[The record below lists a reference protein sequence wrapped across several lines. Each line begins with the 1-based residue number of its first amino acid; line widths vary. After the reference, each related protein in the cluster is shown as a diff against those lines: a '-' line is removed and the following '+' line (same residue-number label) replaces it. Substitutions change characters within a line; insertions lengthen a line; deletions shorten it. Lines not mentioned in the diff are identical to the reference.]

1 NPAESPILYLALS
14 STTLPIYTV
23 DEAAESTFGQQLSM
37 IAGVAQ
43 VQVFGAS
50 KYAVRIDADPNRMA
64 ALQVGINELS
74 QAIQNANTNLP
85 VGTIYAPDHTYT
97 LQSNGQLSNAAQF
110 RPVIVTYR
118 NGAPVRLDQLAN
130 VTDSVENE
138 YSKSWFNSQQA
149 VILAIQKQPGTNTV
163 EIVDS
168 IYQMM
173 PRLKQQ
179 IPSSITVTTL
189 HDRSAD

>member
-1 NPAESPILYLALS
+1 
-14 STTLPIYTV
+14 
-23 DEAAESTFGQQLSM
+23 
-37 IAGVAQ
+37 
-43 VQVFGAS
+43 
-50 KYAVRIDADPNRMA
+50 
-64 ALQVGINELS
+64 
-74 QAIQNANTNLP
+74 NLP

-189 HDRSAD
+189 HDRSAGIRASVDDVKATLALAIVLVVLIIFIFLRNASATIIPSLALPMSIIGTFVVMYLLGYTVDNLSLM